1 MSRYHAGS
9 VAELS
14 CSFQGLAAPALLCRP
29 TRNSPSL
36 TSLPQ
41 VSIYPRPAH
50 FTSQTNRST
59 SSCTGDHARIA
70 KLDRD
75 NEVAPPAK
83 IAPAVGK
90 AIIQGRNDKGLTQK
104 DLAQKINEAP
114 RVLQDYE
121 SGKAVPSQIVLTK
134 LERALEIKLRGADI
148 GKKLEPKG
156 KKKDEKKDDSSAPSS
171 SK

>member
-1 MSRYHAGS
+1 MSDPWATTVIGNKANAKIPKVVRNETDLNKARRTG
-9 VAELS
+9 
-14 CSFQGLAAPALLCRP
+14 AAIQ
-29 TRNSPSL
+29 TDKKL
-36 TSLPQ
+36 TQLNK
-41 VSIYPRPAH
+41 A
-50 FTSQTNRST
+50 TS
-59 SSCTGDHARIA
+59 GDHARIA

-121 SGKAVPSQIVLTK
+121 SGKAVPSQVVLGK
-134 LERALEIKLRGADI
+134 LERVLEIKLRGADI

-156 KKKDEKKDDSSAPSS
+156 KKKEEKKDDKSAPSG